1 MFLKNFSIVN
11 ITTPVGL
18 DNLLK
23 LIKTYQDTE
32 YLQLVSEVYV
42 GPVFISEFVVEK
54 VNLLEHPKIS
64 RTTAELVLWLH
75 SSDGYLVFN
84 STETSFLKTTKFY
97 YSQYGDTWGL
107 RSFCSRFSLG
117 KSIL

>member
-1 MFLKNFSIVN
+1 MFLKSFSILN
-11 ITTPVGL
+11 ITTPIGL

-23 LIKTYQDTE
+23 LIKSYPDLE
-32 YLQLVSEVYV
+32 YLQLVSEIYV
-42 GPVFISEFVVEK
+42 GPAFISEFVVEK
-54 VNLLEHPKIS
+54 VNLLEHPKMS

-75 SSDGYLVFN
+75 SSDGYIIFN
-84 STETSFLKTTKFY
+84 STKTCFLKSTKFY

-107 RSFCSRFSLG
+107 RTFCLRSSLN